1 MPMAKRY
8 VLVVATFL
16 LSLLL
21 YVDRVCISTAK
32 QPIIDDLGLTDT
44 QFGWILSVFAF
55 GYAGTSSVFAFGYP
69 SSPLAFRRR
78 CALPG

>member
-1 MPMAKRY
+1 MQKRH

-32 QPIIDDLGLTDT
+32 QPIIDDLGLTWERNA
-44 QFGWILSVFAF
+44 QRVVELGQRAKR
-55 GYAGTSSVFAFGYP
+55 AGAARAAVQA
-69 SSPLAFRRR
+69 
-78 CALPG
+78 